1 MRRGGLF
8 ALLAVWWSLAA
19 CARPAPPPT
28 PVPTATIAPQP
39 TVDSQAGDIQDAFIS
54 NVNDLTSEVSDL
66 AITPCDQLMALIA
79 ANPNEVTQIHGF
91 AATLKRV
98 SSQQAALNTDDARTA
113 LAALDMAISQ
123 FDDALGACGIKP

>member
-1 MRRGGLF
+1 MRRAGLL
-8 ALLAVWWSLAA
+8 ACLAVWCSLA
-19 CARPAPPPT
+19 CVRPAPPPT
-28 PVPTATIAPQP
+28 PVPTATTAPQP
-39 TVDSQAGDIQDAFIS
+39 TVDAQAGDIQDAFIS

-66 AITPCDQLMALIA
+66 AITPCDQLMALVA

-98 SSQQAALNTDDARTA
+98 GGQQAALNTDDVRAA

-123 FDDALGACGIKP
+123 FDATLGACGIRP